1 MRRSAGSVPP
11 RACRRRACRRPLS
24 SSTTLATRKRSV
36 KKDDCFF
43 FFFFSGNGISSSA
56 LPIITRRFLTVM
68 KGYRSGQRDRQL
80 SDPAG
85 GAGTAEKEVTT
96 FTQFQLRPSYAF
108 FVCARHTISLFS
120 PFFYFFF
127 LYFFFL
133 FAMQFEGKR
142 KRVGKR
148 RKEKTFLVL
157 GPLPPWPVPLPAHPS
172 PMPPRYLSLSLSSN
186 PFSSFL
192 SLDVGQVGE
201 ERNER
206 DQVRTGVAMDE

>member
-1 MRRSAGSVPP
+1 
-11 RACRRRACRRPLS
+11 
-24 SSTTLATRKRSV
+24 
-36 KKDDCFF
+36 
-43 FFFFSGNGISSSA
+43 
-56 LPIITRRFLTVM
+56 M